1 MLFGLTF
8 IQYLLKNVFS
18 IIFAFIN
25 RKCST
30 FHSLEK
36 LLITLGGCCKP
47 WACGHICK
55 TQQNS
60 SPKTGPPLC
69 PSHLGH
75 SVGKGC
81 SDSHCF
87 SICHCFSVCHQL
99 VKLSL
104 IVSFS
109 NNFKVVTFL
118 ILANNHLH
126 SCLLL
131 YQDFS

>member
-1 MLFGLTF
+1 MPFGLTF

-18 IIFAFIN
+18 IIFAFPIK

-36 LLITLGGCCKP
+36 LLVTLGGCCKP

-55 TQQNS
+55 TKQKY

-69 PSHLGH
+69 SSHLGH

-81 SDSHCF
+81 SDRHCF
-87 SICHCFSVCHQL
+87 SICHRFSVYHHLLSYCLFLKQL
-99 VKLSL
+99 Q
-104 IVSFS
+104 II
-109 NNFKVVTFL
+109 TFL
-118 ILANNHLH
+118 IFPNNHQH

-131 YQDFS
+131 YQEIF